1 MERGVQWIVYEAIF
15 GEVMWNILRSIFA
28 IKDSS
33 TILQQNYSEQ
43 QSANFSL

>member
-1 MERGVQWIVYEAIF
+1 MQWIVYEAIC
-15 GEVMWNILRSIFA
+15 GEVMWNILHSIFA

-33 TILQQNYSEQ
+33 TMLQQNYSEQ